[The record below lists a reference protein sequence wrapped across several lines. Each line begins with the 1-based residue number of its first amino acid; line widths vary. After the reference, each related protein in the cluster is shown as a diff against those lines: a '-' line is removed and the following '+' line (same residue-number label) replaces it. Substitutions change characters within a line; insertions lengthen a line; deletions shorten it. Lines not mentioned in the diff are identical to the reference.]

1 MIASTLLHTFSTSEV
16 IQFDPVYL
24 LNIHFSS
31 PYNKIRES
39 WKNLI
44 LKKKSLFLDA
54 HDSSRAKKKK
64 TQHRNSNKGFFPLP
78 PQISKNHSTFHIEP
92 VFPPLWNVVEEPF
105 DYLARHVDADLTSV
119 ALTSESKEPARA
131 LDRSTRPLI
140 LCTLS
145 IRTHCTQNTIHDK
158 FDEHG
163 WRAIYRV
170 CIAKDAAGIHV
181 SLSLSDTLLSRCS
194 TTFERNG

>member
-1 MIASTLLHTFSTSEV
+1 MIASTLLRTFSPFEV

-54 HDSSRAKKKK
+54 HGSSRAKKKKK

-78 PQISKNHSTFHIEP
+78 PQISKSHPTFHIEP

-170 CIAKDAAGIHV
+170 CIAKDAVGIHV
-181 SLSLSDTLLSRCS
+181 SLSLWHTSFTM
-194 TTFERNG
+194 FERNG

>member
-1 MIASTLLHTFSTSEV
+1 MIASTLLRTFSPFEV

-54 HDSSRAKKKK
+54 HGSSRAKKKK

-78 PQISKNHSTFHIEP
+78 PQISKSHPTFHIEP

-170 CIAKDAAGIHV
+170 CIAKDAVGIHV
-181 SLSLSDTLLSRCS
+181 SLSLWHTSFTM
-194 TTFERNG
+194 FERNG

>member
-1 MIASTLLHTFSTSEV
+1 MRTT
-16 IQFDPVYL
+16 P
-24 LNIHFSS
+24 
-31 PYNKIRES
+31 REP
-39 WKNLI
+39 
-44 LKKKSLFLDA
+44 KKKRNLEIRTKVFFHSLP
-54 HDSSRAKKKK
+54 KY
-64 TQHRNSNKGFFPLP
+64 Q
-78 PQISKNHSTFHIEP
+78 KNHSTFHIEP

-170 CIAKDAAGIHV
+170 CIAKDAVGIHV